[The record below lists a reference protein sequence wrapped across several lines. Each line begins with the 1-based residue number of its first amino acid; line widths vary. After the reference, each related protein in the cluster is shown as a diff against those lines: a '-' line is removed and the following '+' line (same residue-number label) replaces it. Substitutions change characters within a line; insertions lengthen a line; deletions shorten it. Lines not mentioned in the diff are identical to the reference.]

1 MFGDIDSVLIKK
13 DDDDFVTLPRS
24 ENENCQMNG
33 KPTISV
39 PLMVNGTTAD
49 VDMDSR
55 GDKIDSPKTERP
67 PPRFQVIGPAKTTQD
82 EKETRF

>member
-39 PLMVNGTTAD
+39 PLLMVKGTTAD
-49 VDMDSR
+49 VDIEYR
-55 GDKIDSPKTERP
+55 GDKIDSPKTKRS
-67 PPRFQVIGPAKTTQD
+67 PPRS
-82 EKETRF
+82 